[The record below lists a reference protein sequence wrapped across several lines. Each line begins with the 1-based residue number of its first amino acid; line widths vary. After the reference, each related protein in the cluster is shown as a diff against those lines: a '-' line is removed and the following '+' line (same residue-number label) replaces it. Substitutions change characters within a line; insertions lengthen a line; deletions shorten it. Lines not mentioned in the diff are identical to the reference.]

1 MHVDRDRLSA
11 KFWLDPD
18 IMLAANHGFSRR
30 ELREIEA
37 IMRSNLETLRY
48 EWDSFCNRNIGI
60 GQDS

>member
-48 EWDSFCNRNIGI
+48 EWDSFCNPNIGI